1 MTTNRKKD
9 NIISLGWRLVICPAA
24 KAADPIS
31 WIVFIAFL
39 IVFGCGVVF
48 RISDSGPGSMHTV
61 YMAHSSAVWFLA
73 WALFV
78 FATMGPIINLTLEQ
92 NEVPLAVLIGFGL
105 FDLIVFIVISVLAL
119 TQDTSVAPATGLLAA
134 TAGAFMVGIGWL
146 VQQQI
151 SARAT
156 RRAHTF
162 NILMQSRLSSEFQR
176 QIIERAK
183 YYPSNTKVSEDDA
196 RLQSKA
202 GLEAKKVELTTE
214 FERAKERS
222 LPEAISQLNDEY
234 KAKIDIVEGKYV
246 SLKSVVYLLNFYEF
260 ICAGIILRELDE
272 RMIKETLVDIAVGLY
287 HDTANLRA
295 MAKEKQP
302 EVFCNL
308 DKLVGDGW
316 SKK

>member
-1 MTTNRKKD
+1 
-9 NIISLGWRLVICPAA
+9 
-24 KAADPIS
+24 
-31 WIVFIAFL
+31 
-39 IVFGCGVVF
+39 
-48 RISDSGPGSMHTV
+48 
-61 YMAHSSAVWFLA
+61 
-73 WALFV
+73 
-78 FATMGPIINLTLEQ
+78 
-92 NEVPLAVLIGFGL
+92 
-105 FDLIVFIVISVLAL
+105 
-119 TQDTSVAPATGLLAA
+119 
-134 TAGAFMVGIGWL
+134 
-146 VQQQI
+146 
-151 SARAT
+151 
-156 RRAHTF
+156 
-162 NILMQSRLSSEFQR
+162 MQSRLSSEFQR